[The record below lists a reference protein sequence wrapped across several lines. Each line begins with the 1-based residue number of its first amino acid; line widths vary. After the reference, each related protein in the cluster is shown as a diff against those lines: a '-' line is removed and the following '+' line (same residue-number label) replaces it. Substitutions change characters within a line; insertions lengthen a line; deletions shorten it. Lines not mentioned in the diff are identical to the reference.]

1 MKKRMKGALGEI
13 KPFTTKFAPEAE
25 RFALHEG
32 LSEEE
37 IKEESPWLD
46 LADIKENDL
55 LMIIED
61 GRGGVIG
68 YPHTFVY
75 LTHCYLGNVLVFKED
90 KLSQSYEFHLAPTLE
105 FKAVNVHEHYGAQT
119 YNVRFNNCGKGT
131 SDLLKIALPSD
142 KFISKL
148 YATAPDIMRRCF
160 GVKKV
165 DGLMLPN
172 GRLVK
177 YNTK

>member
-1 MKKRMKGALGEI
+1 
-13 KPFTTKFAPEAE
+13 
-25 RFALHEG
+25 
-32 LSEEE
+32 
-37 IKEESPWLD
+37 
-46 LADIKENDL
+46 
-55 LMIIED
+55 
-61 GRGGVIG
+61 
-68 YPHTFVY
+68 
-75 LTHCYLGNVLVFKED
+75 
-90 KLSQSYEFHLAPTLE
+90 
-105 FKAVNVHEHYGAQT
+105 
-119 YNVRFNNCGKGT
+119 
-131 SDLLKIALPSD
+131 LLKIALPSD